1 MPSAARFS
9 DHRLRWSTPPHLL
22 HAGAPAET
30 KKREIESGDGGG
42 GGGGGQMELTLAAGF
57 PSLRPSSAAREVN
70 LTFPRATR
78 SSPATVSHRQ
88 QEWPSQAISSELS
101 PFNRRIEALCR
112 EGNLHGALQL
122 LRDSPPGRRRAEAA
136 GVLLQACGDR
146 GALAV
151 GRQVHRMLSSEG
163 LMADSVL
170 TTRLVAMYAACG
182 SSGESRAVFDSLESR
197 NLYHWNALISGYSR
211 NELWEE
217 AMEAFARML
226 STTDLS
232 PDGFTLP
239 CVLRAC
245 ARVSSMEAGRR
256 VHGVAVKMGL
266 DCDAFVCNSLI
277 SMYSRRG
284 RIDEALQVFD
294 LMPNRNIV
302 SWNTMLRALSEASLA
317 EDCFHLFRQLLLSE
331 EEEALH
337 PDDATLVSVLPICAA
352 EGLIEMGRLIH
363 GLALKLDLVRH
374 LRVSN
379 SLIDMYAKC
388 GRLGESQSLFRE
400 LDQRNEVSW
409 NTIIGGFARSGDVRK
424 TFDLI
429 REMAAGGEETVDEI
443 TILNASAAC
452 SEPAMLQTLKELHGY
467 AVRNGLQSN
476 DLLSNAL
483 IAAYSKC
490 GSSTTAEEFF
500 FSMETKT
507 VSSWNALMG
516 GYAQNDDPQRA
527 VDLHLQMVSSGLR
540 PDKFSVGSLLSAAA
554 RLRYLRGG
562 RSSHGYILRSGFQDD
577 SFIVVSLLSFYLQC
591 GEVGSAEIIFSRME
605 ERSSVAWN
613 AMISGL
619 AQNQLS
625 GEALRY
631 FRRMQAEGRR
641 PSAIAITGVLTAC
654 GQLSALRQGKELH
667 CFSLK
672 GGLSGDSFV
681 GSSIIDMYAKCGAI
695 DDSRRFFDG
704 LQKKDVVSWNVMV
717 MGYGIH
723 GRGLEAVELLE
734 RMEEEGAPPDSATFL
749 GLLVACNHAGMVAE
763 GMRYF
768 EEMKTKHRVEPKM
781 EHYACMADMLGRAG
795 RLEEAAAVAEEMPAE
810 PDGRLWS
817 SLLGACRNHGDVEMG
832 EKIAGRLLAM
842 EPQKAEHYVLAS
854 NLFAAS
860 GRWDEVGSV
869 RKTMKEMGLRKEPG
883 CSWIDVDGKLY
894 EFVAGDF

>member
-1 MPSAARFS
+1 M
-9 DHRLRWSTPPHLL
+9 D
-22 HAGAPAET
+22 
-30 KKREIESGDGGG
+30 
-42 GGGGGQMELTLAAGF
+42 LTLAAGF
-57 PSLRPSSAAREVN
+57 PSLRPSSAAREAN
-70 LTFPRATR
+70 LTFPRASL

-88 QEWPSQAISSELS
+88 QQRPPLAISSELS
-101 PFNRRIEALCR
+101 PFNQRIEALCR
-112 EGNLHGALQL
+112 NGNLHGALQL
-122 LRDSPPGRRRAEAA
+122 LRDSPAGRRRSEATA
-136 GVLLQACGDR
+136 VLLQACGDQ
-146 GALAV
+146 GALDV
-151 GRQVHRMLSSEG
+151 GRQVHRIMSSEG

-170 TTRLVAMYAACG
+170 TTRLVTMYATCG

-217 AMEAFARML
+217 AMEAFTRML
-226 STTDLS
+226 FTTDLQ

-245 ARVSSMEAGRR
+245 ARVSSMEAGKRI
-256 VHGVAVKMGL
+256 HGVAVKIGL

-277 SMYSRRG
+277 SMYSRCG
-284 RIDEALQVFD
+284 RIGEALQLFD
-294 LMPNRNIV
+294 LMPQRNLV
-302 SWNTMLRALSEASLA
+302 SWNTMLRGLSEVGLA
-317 EDCFHLFRQLLLSE
+317 EDCLHLFRQLLLSEE

-363 GLALKLDLVRH
+363 GLGLKLGLIRH

-388 GRLGESQSLFRE
+388 GRLVESQSLFRE

-409 NTIIGGFARSGDVRK
+409 NTMIGGFSRSGEVRK
-424 TFDLI
+424 TFELV
-429 REMAAGGEETVDEI
+429 REMAASTEEAMDEI
-443 TILNASAAC
+443 TILNASTAC
-452 SEPAMLQTLKELHGY
+452 SEPAMIQTLKELHGY
-467 AVRNGLQSN
+467 VIRNGIQSN
-476 DLLSNAL
+476 DLLSNVL

-490 GSSTTAEEFF
+490 GSSRTAEEIFF
-500 FSMETKT
+500 AMETKT

-527 VDLHLQMVSSGLR
+527 VDLHIQMVSSALR

-562 RSSHGYILRSGFQDD
+562 RSSHGFILRNGFQDD

-591 GEVGSAEIIFSRME
+591 GEVGSAEIIFNRMG

-625 GEALRY
+625 GEALCY
-631 FRRMQAEGRR
+631 FRRMLAEGRR
-641 PSAIAITGVLTAC
+641 PSAIAATGVLTAC

-672 GGLSGDSFV
+672 ADLSVDSFV

-695 DDSRRFFDG
+695 DASRRFFDG
-704 LQKKDVVSWNVMV
+704 FQKKDVVSWNVMI

-723 GRGLEAVELLE
+723 GQGLEAVELLE
-734 RMEEEGAPPDSATFL
+734 RMEEVGPPPDSATFL

-763 GMRYF
+763 GLRYF

-795 RLEEAAAVAEEMPAE
+795 RLEEAATVAKEMPAE

-832 EKIAGRLLAM
+832 EKIAARLLGM

-860 GRWDEVGSV
+860 GRWDEVRSV